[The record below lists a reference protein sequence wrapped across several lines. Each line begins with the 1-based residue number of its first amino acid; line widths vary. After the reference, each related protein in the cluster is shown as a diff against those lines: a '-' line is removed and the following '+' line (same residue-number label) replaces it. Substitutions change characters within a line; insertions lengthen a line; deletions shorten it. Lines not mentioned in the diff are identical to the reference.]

1 MNAIDDPEVK
11 RYRVIRGAVG
21 AVVLAGFLAGLAAIG
36 AQAPERRYVTLNCAY
51 DPAATGTL
59 TDAVSEIPSACAPA
73 AADEPRATAAAPA
86 QAGPHGVP
94 EASSVAFPAA
104 GDESQPPTF

>member
-11 RYRVIRGAVG
+11 RYRVIRGALG
-21 AVVLAGFLAGLAAIG
+21 AVILAGFLAGLAAVG

-59 TDAVSEIPSACAPA
+59 TDAVSEIPSACMPA
-73 AADEPRATAAAPA
+73 TTEEPRATAAAPA
-86 QAGPHGVP
+86 QAGPQGVP
-94 EASSVAFPAA
+94 DAATVVFPAA
-104 GDESQPPTF
+104 GDDPQPPTF

>member
-1 MNAIDDPEVK
+1 MNTLEDTEVK
-11 RYRVIRGAVG
+11 RYRAIRGAVG
-21 AVVLAGFLAGLAAIG
+21 AVILAGFLAGLAAIG

-59 TDAVSEIPSACAPA
+59 TDAVSEIPPACMPA
-73 AADEPRATAAAPA
+73 TTDEPRATAAAPA

-94 EASSVAFPAA
+94 DAATAAFPAA
-104 GDESQPPTF
+104 GDDPQPPTF

>member
-21 AVVLAGFLAGLAAIG
+21 AVILAGFLAGLAAIG
-36 AQAPERRYVTLNCAY
+36 AQAPERRYMTLNCAY

-59 TDAVSEIPSACAPA
+59 SDAVSEIPPACAPA
-73 AADEPRATAAAPA
+73 TSDEPRATAAAPTR
-86 QAGPHGVP
+86 AGPHGVP
-94 EASSVAFPAA
+94 DAAAVTFPAA
-104 GDESQPPTF
+104 GDDPQPPTF

>member
-21 AVVLAGFLAGLAAIG
+21 AVILAGFLAGLAAIG

-73 AADEPRATAAAPA
+73 AADEPRATAPT

-94 EASSVAFPAA
+94 DAAAVAFPAA
-104 GDESQPPTF
+104 GDDPQPPTF